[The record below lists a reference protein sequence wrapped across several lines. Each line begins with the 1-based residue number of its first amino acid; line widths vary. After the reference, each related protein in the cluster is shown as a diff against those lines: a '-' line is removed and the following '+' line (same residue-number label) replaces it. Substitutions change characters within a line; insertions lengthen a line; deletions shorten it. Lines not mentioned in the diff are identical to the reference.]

1 MSYQLVSFE
10 QGGPVRDLLY
20 VFDPVKQSGTYS
32 LVQNQGYFR
41 RSVDGVTW
49 SGTSDYAA
57 VDTETGEY
65 KLVYGAG
72 KYAAALTD
80 ELYLFT
86 EPTTLAPTGSW
97 ASTSTAGQTL
107 KFLHGSGNL
116 VLAVS
121 NVTASNYDVFRTY
134 KPSTGTW
141 STASS
146 FDFFT
151 TSTVVPNTSGVQNTR
166 VLALLALSSG
176 LYAALVEN
184 TGLTD
189 GSTTTT
195 STTTSTTPA
204 YPYNFGKYSLKVFNV
219 DDDGAVTVLYN
230 LGVSDAYTP
239 VKLVQVRNYLYIVCT
254 TAVLTTKLTT
264 LAASSTFS
272 LVTGTNIPT
281 FVNIAN
287 ASTNGR
293 FLLVHDDHTGG
304 VSTLDTLHVYNPS
317 TRVWTD
323 INIYSSAKRP
333 TPAEPDYSVIVDA
346 PGQVFILDGDY
357 DLYRSFNLSSWTY
370 VKNTVIRDIDPTG
383 FFFANGRP
391 FLIAEFSGL
400 DYLIVKERVTKVSP
414 TFVPKCN

>member
-1 MSYQLVSFE
+1 MSYQLVSFA
-10 QGGPVRDLLY
+10 QGGPVRDLLH

-49 SGTSDYAA
+49 SDTDDYAR
-57 VDTETGEY
+57 VDSETGEY
-65 KLVYGAG
+65 KLAYGAG
-72 KYAAALTD
+72 RYGAALTD
-80 ELYLFT
+80 ELYLYT
-86 EPTTLAPTGSW
+86 EPTTGDADGSW
-97 ASTSTAGQTL
+97 TSTTVTGETL
-107 KFLHGSGNL
+107 KFFHGSSNL
-116 VLAVS
+116 LMAVT

-141 STASS
+141 SSATS
-146 FDFFT
+146 FDFFA
-151 TSTVVPNTSGVQNTR
+151 TSTAVPNTAGTQNTR
-166 VLALLALSSG
+166 VLGLLPLSSG

-189 GSTTTT
+189 GTTTTT

-204 YPYNFGKYSLKVFNV
+204 YPYNFGTYSVKIFNV
-219 DDDGAVTVLYN
+219 SDDGVVSVLYN
-230 LGVSDAYTP
+230 LGLTGAYTP
-239 VKLVQVRNYLYIVCT
+239 VKMVQVRNYLYVVCE

-264 LAASSTFS
+264 LSNASTFS

-287 ASTNGR
+287 AATNGR

-317 TRVWTD
+317 TRIWTD
-323 INIYSSAKRP
+323 ANIYSSAKRP
-333 TPAEPDYSVIVDA
+333 TPADPDFGVIVDA
-346 PGQVFILDGDY
+346 PGQVYILDGDY

-391 FLIAEFSGL
+391 FMVATFSGI
-400 DYLIVKERVTKVSP
+400 DYLVVRERVTKVTPS
-414 TFVPKCN
+414 FVPKCN

>member
-32 LVQNQGYFR
+32 LVQDEGYFR

-49 SGTSDYAA
+49 SNTSEYTR
-57 VDTETGEY
+57 VDSEPGEY

-80 ELYLFT
+80 ELYLYSET
-86 EPTTLAPTGSW
+86 ANTW
-97 ASTSTAGQTL
+97 TSTTTSNQAIQH
-107 KFLHGSGNL
+107 LHGSGNL
-116 VLAVS
+116 ILAVS
-121 NVTASNYDVFRTY
+121 SAGDYDVFRTY

-141 STASS
+141 STPSS
-146 FDFFT
+146 FDFFAAT
-151 TSTVVPNTSGVQNTR
+151 AYPGVQNTK

-184 TGLTD
+184 TGLLD
-189 GSTTTT
+189 GTTTTTTT
-195 STTTSTTPA
+195 STSSTTSTTAP
-204 YPYNFGKYSLKVFNV
+204 YPFNFKKYAVKIFNV
-219 DDDGAVTVLYN
+219 DDDGGVTVLYHI
-230 LGVSDAYTP
+230 GVTDAYTP
-239 VKLVQVRNYLYIVCT
+239 VKMVQVRNYLYLVCE
-254 TAVLTTKLTT
+254 TAILTTKLTT
-264 LAASSTFS
+264 LSSSSTFS
-272 LVTGTNIPT
+272 LVAGTNIPT

-287 ASTNGR
+287 AATNGR

-304 VSTLDTLHVYNPS
+304 VTTLDTLHVYNPS

-323 INIYSSAKRP
+323 VNMYSSAKRP
-333 TPAEPDYSVIVDA
+333 TPADPDYSIIVDA

-391 FLIAEFSGL
+391 FMVAEFSGL
-400 DYLIVKERVTKVSP
+400 DYLLVKERVTKVAP